1 MFKVSR
7 EIKLMNEEDL
17 KERGHLALEEVRSP
31 LKKANLYKVVLLN
44 DDFTPMDFVVG
55 ILISFFN
62 LTKER
67 AIKIMLQVHI
77 EGRGICGVY
86 TRDIAETKVAQVNK
100 YARRS
105 EFPLLCSMEIA

>member
-1 MFKVSR
+1 MSEQNVKEWGSLVVQEAR
-7 EIKLMNEEDL
+7 PKIK
-17 KERGHLALEEVRSP
+17 KP
-31 LKKANLYKVVLLN
+31 NLYKVMLLN

-55 ILISFFN
+55 VLISFFN

-67 AIKIMLQVHI
+67 ATTIMLQVHL

-86 TRDIAETKVAQVNK
+86 TYDIAETKVAQVNT
-100 YARRS
+100 YARSS